1 MAFRY
6 SRSAMTGAAI
16 VTLAG
21 VTVLPLAQ
29 ANAAPASPQDE
40 ARSGSTQSQPNS
52 AAQNGQDQGQ
62 QQGAN
67 ANGQGQQQ
75 QAQPGATQGQQGAN
89 ASGQSQDGATQGG
102 ATQDPSQAASG
113 GEQQQ
118 GQPGA
123 SQDKQGTNASGQGQQ
138 APQSRG
144 ASSASQNGQG
154 QQQGQPSAS
163 QDQQQ
168 SANAGGQDQQQ
179 GANANGQGQQAQGA
193 SASQSNSNSNSASQ
207 NNQSRQSQ
215 PSAPAKQ
222 SSGYAT
228 ITSVDGFIDPQKTD
242 NSLSVGI
249 TGVDNTHRIIS
260 DLRVQE
266 LDEFGNIV
274 NDDVNTVGGASSNDS
289 EGNLGISVVVDGTK
303 INPNHQY
310 RLYLD
315 VFDQDTLTR
324 SYAYYPVVVWNR
336 SYIPVVPL
344 SAAR

>member
-16 VTLAG
+16 FTLAG

-40 ARSGSTQSQPNS
+40 ARSGATQGQPNS

-62 QQGAN
+62 QQSAN

-89 ASGQSQDGATQGG
+89 ASGQNQDGATQGG

-123 SQDKQGTNASGQGQQ
+123 SQDQQGTNASGQ
-138 APQSRG
+138 S
-144 ASSASQNGQG
+144 
-154 QQQGQPSAS
+154 
-163 QDQQQ
+163 QQQ
-168 SANAGGQDQQQ
+168 S
-179 GANANGQGQQAQGA
+179 ANGQGQQAQGQQQGA
-193 SASQSNSNSNSASQ
+193 SASQSSSNSKSASQ

-215 PSAPAKQ
+215 PSAPAVV
-222 SSGYAT
+222 G

-242 NSLSVGI
+242 NSLTVETTGI
-249 TGVDNTHRIIS
+249 DDIDRVEY

-274 NDDVNTVGGASSNDS
+274 NDDVSTGGASSINSD
-289 EGNLGISVVVDGTK
+289 GDFGISAIVDGTK
-303 INPNHQY
+303 INPNHHY
-310 RLYLD
+310 RVYID
-315 VFDQDTLTR
+315 AFDRDTLTA

-336 SYIPVVPL
+336 TYIPVVPL

>member
-16 VTLAG
+16 FTLAG

-29 ANAAPASPQDE
+29 ANAAPVSPQDE
-40 ARSGSTQSQPNS
+40 ARSGATQGQPNS

-67 ANGQGQQQ
+67 ANGQGQ
-75 QAQPGATQGQQGAN
+75 
-89 ASGQSQDGATQGG
+89 
-102 ATQDPSQAASG
+102 
-113 GEQQQ
+113 
-118 GQPGA
+118 
-123 SQDKQGTNASGQGQQ
+123 
-138 APQSRG
+138 G
-144 ASSASQNGQG
+144 ASSASQSGQG

-163 QDQQQ
+163 QDQQG
-168 SANAGGQDQQQ
+168 ANAG
-179 GANANGQGQQAQGA
+179 GQGQQAQGA
-193 SASQSNSNSNSASQ
+193 PASQSSSNSKSASQ

-215 PSAPAKQ
+215 PSAPAVV
-222 SSGYAT
+222 G
-228 ITSVDGFIDPQKTD
+228 ITSVDGFIDPQKTN

-303 INPNHQY
+303 TNPNHQY

-344 SAAR
+344 SAAQ

>member
-6 SRSAMTGAAI
+6 SRPAMTGAAI
-16 VTLAG
+16 FTLAG

-40 ARSGSTQSQPNS
+40 ARSGATQGQPNS

-62 QQGAN
+62 QQSAN
-67 ANGQGQQQ
+67 ANGQD
-75 QAQPGATQGQQGAN
+75 QQGAN
-89 ASGQSQDGATQGG
+89 ASGQSQDGATRGG

-123 SQDKQGTNASGQGQQ
+123 TQDQQQGANAGGQGQQ

-193 SASQSNSNSNSASQ
+193 SASQSSSNSKSASQ

-215 PSAPAKQ
+215 PSAPAVV
-222 SSGYAT
+222 G

-242 NSLSVGI
+242 NSLTVETTGI
-249 TGVDNTHRIIS
+249 DDIDRVEY

-274 NDDVNTVGGASSNDS
+274 NDDVSTGGASSINSD
-289 EGNLGISVVVDGTK
+289 GDFGISAIVDGTK
-303 INPNHQY
+303 INPNHHY
-310 RLYLD
+310 RVYID
-315 VFDQDTLTR
+315 AFDRDTLTA

-336 SYIPVVPL
+336 TYIPVVPL

>member
-16 VTLAG
+16 FTLAG

-29 ANAAPASPQDE
+29 ANAAPVSPQDE
-40 ARSGSTQSQPNS
+40 ARSGATQDQPNS
-52 AAQNGQDQGQ
+52 AAQGGQDQGQ
-62 QQGAN
+62 QTQGATQDQQQGAN
-67 ANGQGQQQ
+67 ASGQNQD
-75 QAQPGATQGQQGAN
+75 GATQGQQGAN
-89 ASGQSQDGATQGG
+89 ASDQSQNGATQGG

-138 APQSRG
+138 APSRG

-154 QQQGQPSAS
+154 QQQG
-163 QDQQQ
+163 
-168 SANAGGQDQQQ
+168 
-179 GANANGQGQQAQGA
+179 A
-193 SASQSNSNSNSASQ
+193 SASQSSSNSKSASQ

-215 PSAPAKQ
+215 PSAPANQ
-222 SSGYAT
+222 NSGFIA

-242 NSLSVGI
+242 NSLTVETTGI
-249 TGVDNTHRIIS
+249 DNTHRVQYEP
-260 DLRVQE
+260 RVQE

-274 NDDVNTVGGASSNDS
+274 NDDVSNGGGSS
-289 EGNLGISVVVDGTK
+289 LGSDGSFGMYVSVDGTK

-310 RLYLD
+310 RVYID
-315 VFDQDTLTR
+315 VFDRDTLTA

-336 SYIPVVPL
+336 TYIPVVPL

>member
-16 VTLAG
+16 FTLAG

-40 ARSGSTQSQPNS
+40 ARSGATQSQPNS
-52 AAQNGQDQGQ
+52 AAQNGQDQG
-62 QQGAN
+62 
-67 ANGQGQQQ
+67 Q

-89 ASGQSQDGATQGG
+89 ASGQNQDGATQGG

-193 SASQSNSNSNSASQ
+193 PASQSSSNSKSASQ

-215 PSAPAKQ
+215 PSAPAVV
-222 SSGYAT
+222 G

-242 NSLSVGI
+242 NSLTVETTGI
-249 TGVDNTHRIIS
+249 DDIDRVEY

-274 NDDVNTVGGASSNDS
+274 NDDVSTGGASSINSD
-289 EGNLGISVVVDGTK
+289 GDFGISAIVDGTK
-303 INPNHQY
+303 INPNHHY
-310 RLYLD
+310 RVYID
-315 VFDQDTLTR
+315 AFDRDTLTA
-324 SYAYYPVVVWNR
+324 SYAYYPIVVWNR
-336 SYIPVVPL
+336 TYIPVVPL
-344 SAAR
+344 SAAQ

>member
-6 SRSAMTGAAI
+6 SRPAMTGAAI
-16 VTLAG
+16 FTLAG

-40 ARSGSTQSQPNS
+40 ARSGATQGQPKS

-89 ASGQSQDGATQGG
+89 ASGQNQDGATQGG

-123 SQDKQGTNASGQGQQ
+123 SQD
-138 APQSRG
+138 
-144 ASSASQNGQG
+144 
-154 QQQGQPSAS
+154 
-163 QDQQQ
+163 
-168 SANAGGQDQQQ
+168 QQQ

-193 SASQSNSNSNSASQ
+193 PASQSSSNSKSASQ

-215 PSAPAKQ
+215 PSAPAVV
-222 SSGYAT
+222 G

-242 NSLSVGI
+242 NSLTVETTGI
-249 TGVDNTHRIIS
+249 DDIDRVEY

-274 NDDVNTVGGASSNDS
+274 NDDVSTGGASSINSD
-289 EGNLGISVVVDGTK
+289 GDFGISAIVDGTK
-303 INPNHQY
+303 INPNHHY
-310 RLYLD
+310 RVYID
-315 VFDQDTLTR
+315 AFDRDTLTA
-324 SYAYYPVVVWNR
+324 SYAYYPIVVWNR
-336 SYIPVVPL
+336 TYIPVVPL
-344 SAAR
+344 SAAQ

>member
-6 SRSAMTGAAI
+6 SRPAMTGAAI
-16 VTLAG
+16 FTLAG

-89 ASGQSQDGATQGG
+89 ASGQNQDGATQGG

-168 SANAGGQDQQQ
+168 

-193 SASQSNSNSNSASQ
+193 SASQSSSNSKSASQ

-215 PSAPAKQ
+215 PSAPAVV
-222 SSGYAT
+222 G

-242 NSLSVGI
+242 NSLTVETTGI
-249 TGVDNTHRIIS
+249 DDIDRVEY

-274 NDDVNTVGGASSNDS
+274 NDDVSTGGASSINSD
-289 EGNLGISVVVDGTK
+289 GDFGISAIVDGTK
-303 INPNHQY
+303 INPNHHY
-310 RLYLD
+310 RVYID
-315 VFDQDTLTR
+315 AFDRDTLTA

-336 SYIPVVPL
+336 TYIPVVPL
-344 SAAR
+344 SVAR

>member
-6 SRSAMTGAAI
+6 SRPAMTGAAI
-16 VTLAG
+16 FTLAG

-29 ANAAPASPQDE
+29 ANAVPVSPQDE
-40 ARSGSTQSQPNS
+40 ARSGATQGQPNS
-52 AAQNGQDQGQ
+52 AAQNGQ

-67 ANGQGQQQ
+67 ANGQGQQ
-75 QAQPGATQGQQGAN
+75 GAN
-89 ASGQSQDGATQGG
+89 ASGQNQDGATQDQQQSANAGGQGQQQTQGG

-118 GQPGA
+118 AQPSA
-123 SQDKQGTNASGQGQQ
+123 SQDQQGTNASGQGQQ

-154 QQQGQPSAS
+154 QPSAS
-163 QDQQQ
+163 
-168 SANAGGQDQQQ
+168 QDQQQ

-193 SASQSNSNSNSASQ
+193 PASQSSSNSKSASQ
-207 NNQSRQSQ
+207 NNQSHQSQ

-344 SAAR
+344 SAAQ

>member
-16 VTLAG
+16 FTLAG

-40 ARSGSTQSQPNS
+40 ARSGATQGQPNS

-62 QQGAN
+62 QQSAN
-67 ANGQGQQQ
+67 ANG
-75 QAQPGATQGQQGAN
+75 QGQQGAN
-89 ASGQSQDGATQGG
+89 ASGQNQDGATQDQQQSANAKGQGRQQGANADAQGQQGANASDQSQNGATQGG

-118 GQPGA
+118 AQPGA
-123 SQDKQGTNASGQGQQ
+123 T
-138 APQSRG
+138 
-144 ASSASQNGQG
+144 
-154 QQQGQPSAS
+154 

-168 SANAGGQDQQQ
+168 SANANAQGQQQ

-193 SASQSNSNSNSASQ
+193 PASQSSSNSNSASQ

-215 PSAPAKQ
+215 PSAPANQ
-222 SSGYAT
+222 NSGFIA
-228 ITSVDGFIDPQKTD
+228 ITSVDGFIDPQNTD
-242 NSLSVGI
+242 NVLSVETTGI
-249 TGVDNTHRIIS
+249 DNTHRVQYEP
-260 DLRVQE
+260 RVQE

-274 NDDVNTVGGASSNDS
+274 NDDVSNGGGSS
-289 EGNLGISVVVDGTK
+289 LGSDGSFGMYVSVDGTK

-310 RLYLD
+310 RVYID
-315 VFDQDTLTR
+315 VFDQDTLTA
-324 SYAYYPVVVWNR
+324 SYAYYPIVVWNR
-336 SYIPVVPL
+336 TYIPVVPL

>member
-16 VTLAG
+16 FTLAG

-29 ANAAPASPQDE
+29 ANAAPVSPQDE
-40 ARSGSTQSQPNS
+40 ARSGATQGQPNS

-89 ASGQSQDGATQGG
+89 ASGQNQDGATQGG

-123 SQDKQGTNASGQGQQ
+123 SQDKQGTNAS
-138 APQSRG
+138 
-144 ASSASQNGQG
+144 GQG

-193 SASQSNSNSNSASQ
+193 SASQSSSNSKSASQ

-215 PSAPAKQ
+215 PSAPAVV
-222 SSGYAT
+222 G

-242 NSLSVGI
+242 NSLTVETTGI
-249 TGVDNTHRIIS
+249 DDIDRVEY

-274 NDDVNTVGGASSNDS
+274 NDDVSTGGASSINSD
-289 EGNLGISVVVDGTK
+289 GDFGISAIVDGTK
-303 INPNHQY
+303 INPNHHY
-310 RLYLD
+310 RVYID
-315 VFDQDTLTR
+315 AFDRDTLTA

-336 SYIPVVPL
+336 TYIPVVPL

>member
-6 SRSAMTGAAI
+6 SRPAMTGAAI
-16 VTLAG
+16 FTLAG

-40 ARSGSTQSQPNS
+40 ARSGATQGQPKS

-89 ASGQSQDGATQGG
+89 ASGQNQDGATQGG

-118 GQPGA
+118 A
-123 SQDKQGTNASGQGQQ
+123 
-138 APQSRG
+138 
-144 ASSASQNGQG
+144 
-154 QQQGQPSAS
+154 QPSAS

-168 SANAGGQDQQQ
+168 
-179 GANANGQGQQAQGA
+179 GAP
-193 SASQSNSNSNSASQ
+193 ASQSSSNSKSASQ

-215 PSAPAKQ
+215 PSAPAVV
-222 SSGYAT
+222 G

-242 NSLSVGI
+242 NSLTVETTGI
-249 TGVDNTHRIIS
+249 DDIDRVEY

-274 NDDVNTVGGASSNDS
+274 NDDVSTGGASSINSD
-289 EGNLGISVVVDGTK
+289 GDFGISAIVDGTK
-303 INPNHQY
+303 INPNHHY
-310 RLYLD
+310 RVYID
-315 VFDQDTLTR
+315 AFDRDTLTA

-336 SYIPVVPL
+336 TYIPVVPL
-344 SAAR
+344 SAAQ

>member
-1 MAFRY
+1 MEFMMAFRY

-16 VTLAG
+16 FTLAG

-29 ANAAPASPQDE
+29 ANAAPVSPQDE
-40 ARSGSTQSQPNS
+40 ARSGATQGQPNS

-89 ASGQSQDGATQGG
+89 ASGQNQDGATQGG

-168 SANAGGQDQQQ
+168 

-193 SASQSNSNSNSASQ
+193 PASQSSSNSKSASQ

-215 PSAPAKQ
+215 PSAPAVV
-222 SSGYAT
+222 G

-242 NSLSVGI
+242 NSLTVETTGI
-249 TGVDNTHRIIS
+249 DDIDRVEY

-274 NDDVNTVGGASSNDS
+274 NDDVSNGGGSS
-289 EGNLGISVVVDGTK
+289 LGSDGSFGMYVSVDGTK

-310 RLYLD
+310 RVYID
-315 VFDQDTLTR
+315 VFDQDTLTA
-324 SYAYYPVVVWNR
+324 SYAYYPIVVWNR
-336 SYIPVVPL
+336 TYIPVVPL
-344 SAAR
+344 SAAQ

>member
-16 VTLAG
+16 FTLAG

-40 ARSGSTQSQPNS
+40 ARSGATQGQPNS

-75 QAQPGATQGQQGAN
+75 QAQGGATQGQQAPQGGGASS
-89 ASGQSQDGATQGG
+89 ASQSGQG
-102 ATQDPSQAASG
+102 
-113 GEQQQ
+113 QQQ
-118 GQPGA
+118 AQPGA
-123 SQDKQGTNASGQGQQ
+123 SQDQQGSNASGQGQQ

-168 SANAGGQDQQQ
+168 

-193 SASQSNSNSNSASQ
+193 PASQSSSNSKSASQ

-215 PSAPAKQ
+215 PSAPAVV
-222 SSGYAT
+222 G

-242 NSLSVGI
+242 NSLTVETTGI
-249 TGVDNTHRIIS
+249 DDIDRVEH

-274 NDDVNTVGGASSNDS
+274 NDDVSTGGASSINSD
-289 EGNLGISVVVDGTK
+289 GDFGISAIVDGTK
-303 INPNHQY
+303 INPNHHY
-310 RLYLD
+310 RVYID
-315 VFDQDTLTR
+315 AFDRDTLTA
-324 SYAYYPVVVWNR
+324 SYAYYPIVVWNR
-336 SYIPVVPL
+336 TYIPVVPL

>member
-16 VTLAG
+16 FTLAG

-40 ARSGSTQSQPNS
+40 ARSGATQGQPNS
-52 AAQNGQDQGQ
+52 AAQGGRDQGQ

-67 ANGQGQQQ
+67 ANGL
-75 QAQPGATQGQQGAN
+75 
-89 ASGQSQDGATQGG
+89 
-102 ATQDPSQAASG
+102 
-113 GEQQQ
+113 
-118 GQPGA
+118 
-123 SQDKQGTNASGQGQQ
+123 
-138 APQSRG
+138 
-144 ASSASQNGQG
+144 G
-154 QQQGQPSAS
+154 QQQGA
-163 QDQQQ
+163 
-168 SANAGGQDQQQ
+168 SANAQGQ
-179 GANANGQGQQAQGA
+179 GAP
-193 SASQSNSNSNSASQ
+193 ASQSSSNSNSASQ

-228 ITSVDGFIDPQKTD
+228 ITSVDGFIDPQKTN

>member
-16 VTLAG
+16 FTLAG

-40 ARSGSTQSQPNS
+40 ARSGATQGQPNS

-62 QQGAN
+62 QQSAN
-67 ANGQGQQQ
+67 ANGQGQ
-75 QAQPGATQGQQGAN
+75 
-89 ASGQSQDGATQGG
+89 
-102 ATQDPSQAASG
+102 
-113 GEQQQ
+113 
-118 GQPGA
+118 
-123 SQDKQGTNASGQGQQ
+123 
-138 APQSRG
+138 G
-144 ASSASQNGQG
+144 ASSASQSGQG

-163 QDQQQ
+163 Q
-168 SANAGGQDQQQ
+168 GQQ
-179 GANANGQGQQAQGA
+179 GANANGQGQQAQGQPQGA
-193 SASQSNSNSNSASQ
+193 PASQSSSNSKSASQ

-215 PSAPAKQ
+215 PSAPAVV
-222 SSGYAT
+222 G

-242 NSLSVGI
+242 NSLTVETTGI
-249 TGVDNTHRIIS
+249 DDIDRVEY

-274 NDDVNTVGGASSNDS
+274 NDDVSTGGASSINSD
-289 EGNLGISVVVDGTK
+289 GDFGISAIVDGTK
-303 INPNHQY
+303 INPNHHY
-310 RLYLD
+310 RVYID
-315 VFDQDTLTR
+315 AFDRDTLTA

-336 SYIPVVPL
+336 TYIPVVPL

>member
-6 SRSAMTGAAI
+6 SRPAMTGAAI
-16 VTLAG
+16 FTLAG

-40 ARSGSTQSQPNS
+40 ARSGATQGQPNS

-67 ANGQGQQQ
+67 ANGQGQ
-75 QAQPGATQGQQGAN
+75 
-89 ASGQSQDGATQGG
+89 
-102 ATQDPSQAASG
+102 
-113 GEQQQ
+113 QQQ

-154 QQQGQPSAS
+154 QPSAS

-168 SANAGGQDQQQ
+168 SANASGQGQQQ
-179 GANANGQGQQAQGA
+179 GANADAQGQGAP
-193 SASQSNSNSNSASQ
+193 ASQSSSNSNSASQ

-215 PSAPAKQ
+215 PSAPANQ
-222 SSGYAT
+222 NSGFIA

-274 NDDVNTVGGASSNDS
+274 NDDVSNGGGSS
-289 EGNLGISVVVDGTK
+289 LGSDGSFGMYVSVDGTK

>member
-16 VTLAG
+16 FTLAG

-40 ARSGSTQSQPNS
+40 ARSGATQGQPKS

-67 ANGQGQQQ
+67 ANGQGQQGANASGQ
-75 QAQPGATQGQQGAN
+75 NQDGATQDQQQSANAKGQGRQQGANADAQGQQGAN
-89 ASGQSQDGATQGG
+89 ASDQSQNGATQGG

-118 GQPGA
+118 AQPGA
-123 SQDKQGTNASGQGQQ
+123 T
-138 APQSRG
+138 
-144 ASSASQNGQG
+144 
-154 QQQGQPSAS
+154 

-168 SANAGGQDQQQ
+168 SANANAQGQQQ

-193 SASQSNSNSNSASQ
+193 PASQSSSNSNSASQ

-215 PSAPAKQ
+215 PSAPANQ
-222 SSGYAT
+222 NSGFIA
-228 ITSVDGFIDPQKTD
+228 ITSVDGFIDPQNTD
-242 NSLSVGI
+242 NVLSVETTGI
-249 TGVDNTHRIIS
+249 DNTHRVQYEP
-260 DLRVQE
+260 RVQE

-274 NDDVNTVGGASSNDS
+274 NDDVSNGGGSS
-289 EGNLGISVVVDGTK
+289 LGSDGSFGMYVSVDGTK

-310 RLYLD
+310 RVYID
-315 VFDQDTLTR
+315 VFDQDTLTA
-324 SYAYYPVVVWNR
+324 SYAYYPIVVWNR
-336 SYIPVVPL
+336 TYIPVVPL